1 MVLLK
6 NSVICLGDTQPSVT
20 VTPVTMKDRSG
31 NRELTFS
38 RWRRVCIDFNEIG

>member
-6 NSVICLGDTQPSVT
+6 NCKNSVISLGDTQPSVT
-20 VTPVTMKDRSG
+20 VTMKDRSG